1 MSILYEAKAGQA
13 LESLSLKTAR
23 DHLDQAAQQAAASQW
38 SYTHFLG
45 YLLEGEINERRRR
58 SIEMSLQFAKFPYQK
73 RLEDFD
79 YDAQPSI
86 DRRMVEELA
95 TARFCGEGR
104 NVVLLGPPGVGKTHL
119 AIALG
124 VRICEL
130 GQRAYFTTAI
140 EMARRLAKANH
151 EHRLHREMNN
161 LVRPSL
167 LIIDEVGYLT
177 LDSTQASLVFQ
188 VIAERYEKQQSV
200 VLTSNKAFADWA
212 QVFAGDAV
220 MASAALDRLLHRA
233 TVLNIRGESYR
244 MRARHQAGQ
253 REQVTAPPAQP
264 AERDG
269 ESTSRNSDSAQRDN
283 ETGQC
288 QNEPEKRESN
298 ASQYAGL
305 TQGQRKRSRSGS
317 SPNPKEADR

>member
-1 MSILYEAKAGQA
+1 MSIPYEAMAAAG
-13 LESLSLKTAR
+13 LEHLGLKTAR
-23 DHLDQAAQQAAASQW
+23 DHLDQAAQQAAANQW

-45 YLLEGEINERRRR
+45 YLLDGDLDERRRR
-58 SIEMSLQFAKFPYQK
+58 SIELSLQFAKFPYRK

-86 DRRMVEELA
+86 DRRLVEELS

-124 VRICEL
+124 VRVCEL
-130 GQRAYFTTAI
+130 GQRVYFTSAI
-140 EMARRLAKANH
+140 ELARRLTKAQR
-151 EHRLHREMNN
+151 EHRLHRQIKN

-177 LDSTQASLVFQ
+177 LDATQASLVFQ
-188 VIAERYEKQQSV
+188 VIAERYEKQQAIA
-200 VLTSNKAFADWA
+200 LTSNKAFAEWA

-233 TVLNIRGESYR
+233 TVPNVRGDSYR
-244 MRARHQAGQ
+244 MKDRHRAGG
-253 REQVTAPPAQP
+253 APPEVTTPQP
-264 AERDG
+264 AG
-269 ESTSRNSDSAQRDN
+269 VN
-283 ETGQC
+283 
-288 QNEPEKRESN
+288 P
-298 ASQYAGL
+298 
-305 TQGQRKRSRSGS
+305 TQGQPKRSRSTTNG
-317 SPNPKEADR
+317 KEASA